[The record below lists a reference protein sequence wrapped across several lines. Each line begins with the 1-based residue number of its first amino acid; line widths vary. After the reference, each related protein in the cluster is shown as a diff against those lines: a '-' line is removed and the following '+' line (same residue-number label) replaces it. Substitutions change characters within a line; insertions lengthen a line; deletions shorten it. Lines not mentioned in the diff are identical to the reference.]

1 MQRLPSKAAAEMLG
15 LMLVLS
21 STAASAFS
29 TSSVCGSP
37 SLACRPLSARS
48 SVNVRG
54 SACIGTLSMGYPP
67 EITYGK
73 LPGAEGGGAKRVAE
87 AWGGG
92 QIALSQPAPRGAELQ
107 GSSRLFL
114 DTADVAEYSVHLPLG
129 IFYGVTSN
137 PTLLERAGV
146 ECSVKALRELARA
159 AFSLGAQEFMCQAW
173 GEGVGDLV
181 ERGRQLAAIDA
192 RVVVKVPL
200 TAAGVQVFTSIAA
213 GAEYVAPYVGRMT
226 DNGVDGVAAVAS
238 MNKIVAGSGSRT
250 RVLVASVRS
259 AEILGNL
266 AALGCNTF
274 TISPQIAREL
284 VGDPATIK
292 AAAEFE
298 EAARRK
304 QENSRGNM
312 GFSI

>member
-1 MQRLPSKAAAEMLG
+1 
-15 LMLVLS
+15 
-21 STAASAFS
+21 
-29 TSSVCGSP
+29 
-37 SLACRPLSARS
+37 
-48 SVNVRG
+48 
-54 SACIGTLSMGYPP
+54 
-67 EITYGK
+67 
-73 LPGAEGGGAKRVAE
+73 
-87 AWGGG
+87 
-92 QIALSQPAPRGAELQ
+92 
-107 GSSRLFL
+107 
-114 DTADVAEYSVHLPLG
+114 
-129 IFYGVTSN
+129 
-137 PTLLERAGV
+137 
-146 ECSVKALRELARA
+146 
-159 AFSLGAQEFMCQAW
+159 MCQAW

-200 TAAGVQVFTSIAA
+200 TAAGVQAAAVLTRLGVRICTTACYAPHQVFTSIAA